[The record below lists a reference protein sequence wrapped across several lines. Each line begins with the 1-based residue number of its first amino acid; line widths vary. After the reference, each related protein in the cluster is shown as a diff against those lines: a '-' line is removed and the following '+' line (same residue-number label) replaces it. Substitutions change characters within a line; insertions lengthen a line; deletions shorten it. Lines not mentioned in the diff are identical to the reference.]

1 MMADQIVQSGRR
13 FDSLEQEAYLS
24 LWRTYDRLKAIEESF
39 FQKWNLTPQQYNVL
53 RILLGSESPLP
64 TLAIATKLVS
74 RAPDITRMLDKLE
87 QEKWISRSRSSEDRR
102 AVMVSITAEG
112 RKRVSD
118 MSDSLE
124 EMHREQLGHL
134 GGNDLRSLVELLAK
148 VRQPFEPLGSSW

>member
-1 MMADQIVQSGRR
+1 MADQTIQSARR

-24 LWRTYDRLKAIEESF
+24 LWRTYDRLKSIEEAF

-87 QEKWISRSRSSEDRR
+87 QEKWIARSRSEEDRR

-134 GGNDLRSLVELLAK
+134 GAKDLRSLVDLLAK
-148 VRQPFEPLGSSW
+148 VRQPFEPPGSSW